1 MTISSAPVHSMH
13 LAFPQKRGKVDLSTK
28 SNARFECGYELVVS
42 SPVVALHLIHQY
54 LQQRESSCNRLPRGK
69 LLYMSFSDVTVA
81 RCIHGALHCRRG
93 EIELC
98 ARLLGIAAAG
108 LNENPGLL
116 GFVVLAKFALL
127 SVMLP
132 LLAFSGL
139 AYTNGD
145 LVPNSEFYRLHLCC
159 TCKPCNSTMNFC
171 QSAET
176 GASTFLPLFCI
187 REAPVADGHTGGE

>member
-1 MTISSAPVHSMH
+1 LSISH
-13 LAFPQKRGKVDLSTK
+13 
-28 SNARFECGYELVVS
+28 ARLV
-42 SPVVALHLIHQY
+42 
-54 LQQRESSCNRLPRGK
+54 R
-69 LLYMSFSDVTVA
+69 
-81 RCIHGALHCRRG
+81 GALHCRRG

-145 LVPNSEFYRLHLCC
+145 LVPNSELSCFLLAFSPGHACIAIHLLCMMKFLPVCRSLGLQLHTLPCSLHPEAVKSLNLLHLPNEIKVVVISNRLC
-159 TCKPCNSTMNFC
+159 
-171 QSAET
+171 
-176 GASTFLPLFCI
+176 
-187 REAPVADGHTGGE
+187 

>member
-1 MTISSAPVHSMH
+1 MS
-13 LAFPQKRGKVDLSTK
+13 DLSK
-28 SNARFECGYELVVS
+28 AFN
-42 SPVVALHLIHQY
+42 
-54 LQQRESSCNRLPRGK
+54 
-69 LLYMSFSDVTVA
+69 
-81 RCIHGALHCRRG
+81 ALHCRRG

-145 LVPNSEFYRLHLCC
+145 LVPNSELYCLPFAFVLHLQALQQHTELLPICRSRC
-159 TCKPCNSTMNFC
+159 
-171 QSAET
+171 A
-176 GASTFLPLFCI
+176 GA
-187 REAPVADGHTGGE
+187 

>member
-1 MTISSAPVHSMH
+1 MQQTAP
-13 LAFPQKRGKVDLSTK
+13 
-28 SNARFECGYELVVS
+28 
-42 SPVVALHLIHQY
+42 LHA
-54 LQQRESSCNRLPRGK
+54 CAN
-69 LLYMSFSDVTVA
+69 LLTADQ
-81 RCIHGALHCRRG
+81 CCRRG

-116 GFVVLAKFALL
+116 GFVVGAKFALL

-145 LVPNSEFYRLHLCC
+145 LVPNSKLYANMRKL
-159 TCKPCNSTMNFC
+159 SMM
-171 QSAET
+171 S
-176 GASTFLPLFCI
+176 
-187 REAPVADGHTGGE
+187 